1 MVTLHPWPQRVKV
14 WIFLCT
20 HSDAELPPCVILEEE
35 LVWNHAHSRII
46 LTAKTVYFN
55 IFLIKGYNN
64 SRWGKNLL
72 LQIFKKSMSFT
83 IMPLTEEVQTRA
95 HELLTQ
101 FFSAISESLLRTSIT
116 VGFSW
121 GTKSDIRWL
130 RWMAGTAEQIIN
142 ALQPTP
148 EDLHFTKIRKRAEKN
163 PIRALPLYSRA
174 RASRHFSRCFT
185 TDHAPHEQWSI
196 LKGSSKFVKYND
208 LKCKNIRCIY

>member
-1 MVTLHPWPQRVKV
+1 MREK
-14 WIFLCT
+14 
-20 HSDAELPPCVILEEE
+20 S
-35 LVWNHAHSRII
+35 II
-46 LTAKTVYFN
+46 TDLWKIY
-55 IFLIKGYNN
+55 
-64 SRWGKNLL
+64 R
-72 LQIFKKSMSFT
+72 SFT
-83 IMPLTEEVQTRA
+83 TMPLTEELQPRA

-101 FFSAISESLLRTSIT
+101 FFSAISESLLRTSFT

-142 ALQPTP
+142 ALQPTL

-163 PIRALPLYSRA
+163 PIRALPPYSRA

-185 TDHAPHEQWSI
+185 HEELSI